1 MKKIFAKDWLILQ
14 PYAQTDEVDY
24 YYTDLADKVYN
35 VLLYSQ
41 IANDFPIDANM
52 RFTAIALTSWFEDV
66 ISQTNIW
73 RTFTAECKKRYGY
86 YLPFFPVEKN
96 YVPDEINE
104 VDVRYLLWHHLQW
117 YHRNNAIMNPENPA
131 IQVTAKAVYA
141 LFDAEYEH
149 APANDRL
156 KDFIYR
162 PMENGDFQ
170 HYRDVLEWF
179 HYHSYFNIENEG
191 AYLAQ
196 ANLLQQDQNIQPGYK
211 QAAAYDVRIQLLLN
225 GRCDPLSLTSME
237 WIALLYADKP
247 ELHLAKNA
255 TVEKNHYFL
264 YTSEDD
270 KYIHVDDI
278 FGEENKDLKINKQS
292 LNEKTLKGRKPGES
306 LFSCT
311 LVHYGDCCWQFG
323 MLVVQDATDELKAQ
337 IRQGLDNAEEMKKG
351 NEKIFHDY
359 LAATGGKLFTFYKK
373 KEDVEKFF
381 SEKLKYDNKAPELP
395 KEYNEGC
402 VMFATPEE
410 GLSLQPHIFYCIKS
424 ADNPAYDAEKAKK
437 DALAYCVNPQLV
449 PYPISCILREKG
461 MLPEAMLTSPNGDEY
476 NKAFFKEYGQ
486 FITDYFFRR
495 CKEKDFTDAELLKF
509 LE

>member
-24 YYTDLADKVYN
+24 YYTDIADKVYD

-52 RFTAIALTSWFEDV
+52 RYTAIALTSWFEDV

-73 RTFTAECKKRYGY
+73 HTFTAECKKRYGY

-104 VDVRYLLWHHLQW
+104 ADVRYLLWHHLQW

-131 IQVTAKAVYA
+131 IQITAKAIYTI
-141 LFDAEYEH
+141 FDAEFEK
-149 APANDRL
+149 APVNERL
-156 KDFIYR
+156 KDFIYK
-162 PMENGDFQ
+162 PIENGDFQ

-179 HYHSYFNIENEG
+179 HYHCYFNIENEG
-191 AYLAQ
+191 AYVAQ
-196 ANLLQQDQNIQPGYK
+196 ANLLQQDQSIEAGYK
-211 QAAAYDVRIQLLLN
+211 QAAAYDIRIQLILN

-237 WIALLYADKP
+237 WLSLLYADKP

-255 TVEKNHYFL
+255 YVEKSHYFL
-264 YTSEDD
+264 YTGEDD
-270 KYIHVDDI
+270 NYNIVTDI
-278 FGEENKDLKINKQS
+278 FGNNEELKINRKS
-292 LNEKTLKGRKPGES
+292 LNEKTLKGRKIGQS
-306 LFSCT
+306 IFSCT
-311 LVHYGDCCWQFG
+311 LIHFGDCCWQFG

-337 IRQGLDNAEEMKKG
+337 IKKGLEGNEDLKKG
-351 NEKIFHDY
+351 NEKIFKDY
-359 LAATGGKLFTFYKK
+359 LAATGGKLFTFFTK
-373 KEDVEKFF
+373 KEDIVKFF
-381 SEKLKYDNKAPELP
+381 VDKLKYENKAPELP

-410 GLSLQPHIFYCIKS
+410 GLNLQPHIFYCIKS
-424 ADNPAYDAEKAKK
+424 EDNPTYDVEKAKK

-449 PYPISCILREKG
+449 PYEISCILREKG
-461 MLPEAMLTSPNGDEY
+461 MLPEAMLTSPNSEEY
-476 NKAFFKEYGQ
+476 NVEFFREYGQ

-495 CKEKDFTDAELLKF
+495 CKDKDFINLDMLTFLK
-509 LE
+509 